1 MSGPAYFCH
10 QDIKGVFDYPSQQ
23 TDPKLNLCRVYL
35 SYGTCHICVMI
46 VCTVHN
52 AHVWP
57 NIVEYCCPGNFLVLS
72 LFYVV
77 TFEVNCTKSILL
89 KIMLNKFYLMP
100 KGCMRAMGP
109 MLHRG
114 ISADLLQLIMFV
126 R

>member
-1 MSGPAYFCH
+1 MIPNS
-10 QDIKGVFDYPSQQ
+10 
-23 TDPKLNLCRVYL
+23 DPKLNLCGVYL
-35 SYGTCHICVMI
+35 SYGMCHIYMCNDS
-46 VCTVHN
+46 VHN

-77 TFEVNCTKSILL
+77 TFEVNCTKLILL